1 MSGPYILLSLLMATV
16 IVIVKHQS
24 INQSSLSV
32 YISHLILQGMIDNQN
47 NYFYKII
54 YDYPSS
60 TSVVCIECILFFSW
74 QVWNGFIQDSSWH
87 WKRSTNI
94 NKNIMCFKLKSIL
107 ETKVS

>member
-54 YDYPSS
+54 YD
-60 TSVVCIECILFFSW
+60 
-74 QVWNGFIQDSSWH
+74 
-87 WKRSTNI
+87 
-94 NKNIMCFKLKSIL
+94 
-107 ETKVS
+107 